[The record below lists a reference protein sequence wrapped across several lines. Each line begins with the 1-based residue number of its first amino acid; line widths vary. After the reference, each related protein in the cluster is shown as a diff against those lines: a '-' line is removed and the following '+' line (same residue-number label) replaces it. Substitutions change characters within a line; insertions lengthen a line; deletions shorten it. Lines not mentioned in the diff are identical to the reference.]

1 MSDNGDQLDR
11 DSRTSRDPDND
22 PPYSRVFIVCGKG
35 TTEEELDAEF
45 KPYGLLQYCKVIKDK
60 TTGES
65 KNIAYAKYDKASSAA
80 LAIEALN
87 GKKITEDQPALK
99 VLIAD
104 AKGTRS
110 NPRTQSREP
119 EDTPPRSRL
128 FVICSKDYSEEDI
141 SSRFKPYGE
150 IEYCKVIK
158 DKQSNESKGYAYVKF
173 SKSSSAALAMEEVN
187 KLAQEN
193 GLKLKALVADPK
205 SKSKP
210 EPPLPPVAA
219 YPPIPVMYD
228 QPMSFPYPPELAS
241 LPGYSIPGYIPQS
254 RQRLFVVCHKSV
266 TQEQLSRLFSRFP
279 GMEYCD
285 LKKNKQ
291 TGESKG
297 FAYINYSTPQA
308 ALMAKD
314 QMDGYE
320 FPSGNA
326 LKVMFAEPLGV
337 KPAPS
342 SSEPPAISSMRDSF
356 AQMMSPYPPL
366 AYPPPH
372 APAAAPPMSPS
383 DSSSKAVQSNDRNY
397 PEGSRLFIILSKP
410 LPDYLLQDLFSRY
423 GALEYVRL
431 QKDKNYGY
439 AKYTTAAAAQYA
451 MSFLHNTE
459 IQGQKITVTLAHPPN
474 SDSRKRPRI

>member
-1 MSDNGDQLDR
+1 MSDNGDHQLDR
-11 DSRTSRDPDND
+11 DSRGPRDPDND

-35 TTEEELDAEF
+35 TTEEELEAEF
-45 KPYGLLQYCKVIKDK
+45 KPFGTLQYCKLIKDK

-87 GKKITEDQPALK
+87 GKRITEDQPALK

-110 NPRTQSREP
+110 NPRSQSREP
-119 EDTPPRSRL
+119 EDMPPRSRL
-128 FVICSKDYSEEDI
+128 FVICSKDYLEEDI
-141 SSRFKPYGE
+141 TQRFKPFGE
-150 IEYCKVIK
+150 IEYCKIIK
-158 DKQSNESKGYAYVKF
+158 DKQSSESKGYAYVKF
-173 SKSSSAALAMEEVN
+173 TKSSSAAMAMEEVN
-187 KLAQEN
+187 RLAQET
-193 GLKLKALVADPK
+193 GLKLKALIADPK
-205 SKSKP
+205 AKSKP
-210 EPPLPPVAA
+210 EPPLPPVP
-219 YPPIPVMYD
+219 YPSIPVMYD
-228 QPMSFPYPPELAS
+228 QPMSFPYPPELAGYS
-241 LPGYSIPGYIPQS
+241 LPGYMPQS
-254 RQRLFVVCHKSV
+254 RQRLFIVCHKSV

-320 FPSGNA
+320 FPPGNA

-337 KPAPS
+337 KPSGSA
-342 SSEPPAISSMRDSF
+342 SEPPAISSMRDSF
-356 AQMMSPYPPL
+356 AHMMSPYPPL
-366 AYPPPH
+366 AYPPHAPH
-372 APAAAPPMSPS
+372 AAHAPPAPPMSPS
-383 DSSSKAVQSNDRNY
+383 DSSSKGQSNDRNY

-410 LPDYLLQDLFSRY
+410 LPDYLLQDQFSRF

-439 AKYTTAAAAQYA
+439 AKYTTAAAANYA
-451 MSFLHNTE
+451 MSFLNNTE

>member
-11 DSRTSRDPDND
+11 DNRQRDPDND
-22 PPYSRVFIVCGKG
+22 PPHSRVFIVCGKG
-35 TTEEELDAEF
+35 TTEEELEAEF
-45 KPYGLLQYCKVIKDK
+45 KPYGQLQYCKIIKDK

-65 KNIAYAKYDKASSAA
+65 KGIAYAKYDKASSAA
-80 LAIEALN
+80 LAIESLN
-87 GKKITEDQPALK
+87 GKKISEDQPAFK
-99 VLIAD
+99 VMIAD
-104 AKGTRS
+104 AKGTRT
-110 NPRTQSREP
+110 NPRSQSREP
-119 EDTPPRSRL
+119 EDLPPRSRL
-128 FVICSKDYSEEDI
+128 FVICSKDYSEEDV
-141 SSRFKPYGE
+141 SARFKPYGE

-158 DKQSNESKGYAYVKF
+158 DKQTNESKGFAYVKF
-173 SKSSSAALAMEEVN
+173 AKSSSAALAMEEVN
-187 KLAQEN
+187 RLAQEN
-193 GLKLKALVADPK
+193 GLKIKALIADPK
-205 SKSKP
+205 SKSKGDGP
-210 EPPLPPVAA
+210 LPSVAPYPPLP
-219 YPPIPVMYD
+219 VMYE
-228 QPMSFPYPPELAS
+228 QPMFSSYPPELAS
-241 LPGYSIPGYIPQS
+241 MPGAFSMPGYLPAS
-254 RQRLFVVCHKSV
+254 RQRLFVVHHKSV

-320 FPSGNA
+320 YPVGNA

-337 KPAPS
+337 KGAGS
-342 SSEPPAISSMRDSF
+342 SPSEPPAISSMRDSF
-356 AQMMSPYPPL
+356 AHLGMSYPPSMG
-366 AYPPPH
+366 YPH
-372 APAAAPPMSPS
+372 NAPAPPMSPS
-383 DSSSKAVQSNDRNY
+383 DSSSSKALQSNDRNY
-397 PEGSRLFIILSKP
+397 PEGSRLFVILSKP
-410 LPDYLLQDLFSRY
+410 LPDYILQDLFSRY

-451 MSFLHNTE
+451 MTYLNNQE
-459 IQGQKITVTLAHPPN
+459 IHGQKITITPAHPPN